1 MNRIW
6 CGLIIVGIFVSVI
19 TGTINNIGNIMIDSS
34 MKAFNIFLQTSVLI
48 LFWGGLFQIAIDS
61 GMVKRFSQYLKKP
74 LSKIYKELDTD
85 SYAYEL
91 ICSNMVA
98 NILGLG
104 NAATPCGLKAMEKL
118 QEENSDKYTLSDE
131 MLIFILINTASIQLI
146 PTTIISIRNGMHSNN
161 PTSIVPG
168 VWFSSIIA
176 FISMLVITK
185 VYIKVRGKCK

>member
-6 CGLIIVGIFVSVI
+6 CGLIFVGIFVSII

-104 NAATPCGLKAMEKL
+104 AAATPIGLKAFKEL
-118 QEENSDKYTLSDE
+118 QKMCDNKEVPSRSMLTFIIINCSSLTL
-131 MLIFILINTASIQLI
+131 F
-146 PTTIISIRNGMHSNN
+146 PTTIISLRKLNGGNTNISVIFMMIAATTIS
-161 PTSIVPG
+161 TFIAITLDQIFYRRSI
-168 VWFSSIIA
+168 
-176 FISMLVITK
+176 K
-185 VYIKVRGKCK
+185 

>member
-6 CGLIIVGIFVSVI
+6 CGLIFVGIFVSII

-104 NAATPCGLKAMEKL
+104 AAATPIGLKAFKEL
-118 QEENSDKYTLSDE
+118 QKMCDNKERPSRSMLTFIIINCSSLTL
-131 MLIFILINTASIQLI
+131 F
-146 PTTIISIRNGMHSNN
+146 PTTIISLRKLNGGNTNISVIFMMIVATTIS
-161 PTSIVPG
+161 TFIAIILDQIFYRRSI
-168 VWFSSIIA
+168 
-176 FISMLVITK
+176 K
-185 VYIKVRGKCK
+185 

>member
-6 CGLIIVGIFVSVI
+6 CGLIFVGIFVSII

-61 GMVKRFSQYLKKP
+61 GMVKRFSQ
-74 LSKIYKELDTD
+74 IYKELDTD

-104 NAATPCGLKAMEKL
+104 AAATPIGLKAFKEL
-118 QEENSDKYTLSDE
+118 QKMCDNKEVPSRSMLTFIIINCSSLTL
-131 MLIFILINTASIQLI
+131 F
-146 PTTIISIRNGMHSNN
+146 PTTIISLRKLNGGNTNISVIFMMIAATTIS
-161 PTSIVPG
+161 TFIAITLDQIFYRRSI
-168 VWFSSIIA
+168 
-176 FISMLVITK
+176 K
-185 VYIKVRGKCK
+185 

>member
-104 NAATPCGLKAMEKL
+104 AAATPIGLKAFKEL
-118 QEENSDKYTLSDE
+118 QKMCDNKEVPSRSMLTFIIINCSSLTL
-131 MLIFILINTASIQLI
+131 F
-146 PTTIISIRNGMHSNN
+146 PTTIISLRKLNGGN
-161 PTSIVPG
+161 TS
-168 VWFSSIIA
+168 FSVIMMMIAATTISTFIAIILDQI
-176 FISMLVITK
+176 FYK
-185 VYIKVRGKCK
+185 RRRK

>member
-104 NAATPCGLKAMEKL
+104 AAATPIGLKAFKEL
-118 QEENSDKYTLSDE
+118 QKMCDNKEVPSRSMLTFIIINCSSLTL
-131 MLIFILINTASIQLI
+131 F
-146 PTTIISIRNGMHSNN
+146 PTTIISLRKLNGGN
-161 PTSIVPG
+161 TS
-168 VWFSSIIA
+168 FSVILMMIAATTISTFIAIILDQI
-176 FISMLVITK
+176 FYK
-185 VYIKVRGKCK
+185 RRRK

>member
-104 NAATPCGLKAMEKL
+104 AAATPIGLKAFKEL
-118 QEENSDKYTLSDE
+118 QKMCDNKEVPSRSMLTFIIINCSSLTL
-131 MLIFILINTASIQLI
+131 F
-146 PTTIISIRNGMHSNN
+146 PTTIISLRKLNGGN
-161 PTSIVPG
+161 TS
-168 VWFSSIIA
+168 FSVIMMMIAATTISTFIAIILDQI
-176 FISMLVITK
+176 FYK
-185 VYIKVRGKCK
+185 RRIK

>member
-6 CGLIIVGIFVSVI
+6 CGLIFVGIFVSII

-104 NAATPCGLKAMEKL
+104 AAATPIGLKAFKEL
-118 QEENSDKYTLSDE
+118 QKMCDNKERPSRSMLTFIIINCSSLTL
-131 MLIFILINTASIQLI
+131 F
-146 PTTIISIRNGMHSNN
+146 PTTIISLRKLNGGNTNISVIFMMIAATTIS
-161 PTSIVPG
+161 TFIAIILDQIFYRRSI
-168 VWFSSIIA
+168 
-176 FISMLVITK
+176 K
-185 VYIKVRGKCK
+185 

>member
-104 NAATPCGLKAMEKL
+104 AAATPVGLLAFK
-118 QEENSDKYTLSDE
+118 E
-131 MLIFILINTASIQLI
+131 MVKESKDGKTVTRSMLTFIAINCSSLTLI
-146 PTTIISIRNGMHSNN
+146 PTTIISLRKINNGTSNFSLILMMIAA
-161 PTSIVPG
+161 TSISTFLAIVLDRI
-168 VWFSSIIA
+168 FYRRS
-176 FISMLVITK
+176 K
-185 VYIKVRGKCK
+185 V

>member
-104 NAATPCGLKAMEKL
+104 AAATPIGLKAFKEL
-118 QEENSDKYTLSDE
+118 QKMCDNKEVPSRSMLTFIIINCSSLTL
-131 MLIFILINTASIQLI
+131 F
-146 PTTIISIRNGMHSNN
+146 PTTIISLRKLNGGN
-161 PTSIVPG
+161 TS
-168 VWFSSIIA
+168 FSVILMMIAATTISTFIAIILDQI
-176 FISMLVITK
+176 FYK
-185 VYIKVRGKCK
+185 RRIK

>member
-104 NAATPCGLKAMEKL
+104 AAATPIGLKAFKEL
-118 QEENSDKYTLSDE
+118 QKMCDNKEVPSRSMLTFIIINCSSLTL
-131 MLIFILINTASIQLI
+131 F
-146 PTTIISIRNGMHSNN
+146 PTTIISLRKLNGGN
-161 PTSIVPG
+161 TSFSVILMMIVATTIST
-168 VWFSSIIA
+168 FIAIILDQIFYRRSI
-176 FISMLVITK
+176 K
-185 VYIKVRGKCK
+185 

>member
-104 NAATPCGLKAMEKL
+104 AAATPIGLKAFKEL
-118 QEENSDKYTLSDE
+118 QKMCDNKEVPSRSMLTFIIINCSSLTL
-131 MLIFILINTASIQLI
+131 F
-146 PTTIISIRNGMHSNN
+146 PTTIISLRKLNGGN
-161 PTSIVPG
+161 TS
-168 VWFSSIIA
+168 FSVILMMIAATTISTFIAIILDQI
-176 FISMLVITK
+176 FFK
-185 VYIKVRGKCK
+185 RRRK

>member
-6 CGLIIVGIFVSVI
+6 CGLIFVGIFVSII

-74 LSKIYKELDTD
+74 LSKIYIELDTD

-104 NAATPCGLKAMEKL
+104 AAATPIGLKAFKEL
-118 QEENSDKYTLSDE
+118 QKMCDNKEVPSRSMLTFIIINCSSLTL
-131 MLIFILINTASIQLI
+131 F
-146 PTTIISIRNGMHSNN
+146 PTTIISLRKLNGGN
-161 PTSIVPG
+161 TS
-168 VWFSSIIA
+168 FSVIFMMIAATTISTFIAIILDQIFYRRSI
-176 FISMLVITK
+176 K
-185 VYIKVRGKCK
+185 

>member
-74 LSKIYKELDTD
+74 LSKIYKELD
-85 SYAYEL
+85 E
-91 ICSNMVA
+91 
-98 NILGLG
+98 
-104 NAATPCGLKAMEKL
+104 
-118 QEENSDKYTLSDE
+118 
-131 MLIFILINTASIQLI
+131 
-146 PTTIISIRNGMHSNN
+146 
-161 PTSIVPG
+161 
-168 VWFSSIIA
+168 
-176 FISMLVITK
+176 
-185 VYIKVRGKCK
+185 

>member
-6 CGLIIVGIFVSVI
+6 CGLIFVGIFVSII

-104 NAATPCGLKAMEKL
+104 AAATPIGLKAFKEL
-118 QEENSDKYTLSDE
+118 QKMCDNKEVPSRS
-131 MLIFILINTASIQLI
+131 MLTFIIINCSSLTIF
-146 PTTIISIRNGMHSNN
+146 PTTIISLRKLNGGNTNISVILMMIAATTIS
-161 PTSIVPG
+161 TFIAIILDQIFYRRSI
-168 VWFSSIIA
+168 
-176 FISMLVITK
+176 K
-185 VYIKVRGKCK
+185 